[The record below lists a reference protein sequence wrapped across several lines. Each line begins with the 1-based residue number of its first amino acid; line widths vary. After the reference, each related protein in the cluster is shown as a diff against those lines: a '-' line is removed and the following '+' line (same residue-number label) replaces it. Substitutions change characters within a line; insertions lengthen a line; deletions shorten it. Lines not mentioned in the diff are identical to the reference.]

1 MMKKEERAVMMN
13 RKKRMSKMAKKWVMK
28 KGKTVLISTK
38 QIPEKHRRE
47 YNVKGASAS
56 GGDEQ

>member
-13 RKKRMSKMAKKWVMK
+13 RKKRMSMMAKKWVMK

-47 YNVKGASAS
+47 YNVKAALGS
-56 GGDEQ
+56 GGDEH